1 MLPRSPSA
9 KEFQKCLISWYK
21 KEGRNF
27 YWRTQAL
34 SPWQWLVLEL
44 LLKRTRAETVEK
56 FFPSFIAKYHRPEVV
71 VEASDQELEEDLKF
85 LGLQRQRRVA
95 LKRIAEKITR
105 AYNGKVP
112 VDYDSLLSLPYVG
125 RYIANA
131 VLCFSQNQR
140 RSIVDINVARVLT
153 RFHGLEMPKDAR
165 EEWIWELAK
174 KTLPEKNWKEYN
186 YALLDL
192 GAKICKSKEPRCSQ
206 CWVQSICI
214 KGNRNLTGGRQEQ

>member
-1 MLPRSPSA
+1 LPRRLSL
-9 KEFQKCLISWYK
+9 KEFQECLIYWYR

-27 YWRTQAL
+27 YWRTHPL

-56 FFPSFIAKYHRPEVV
+56 FFPTFIAKYHSPEIVV
-71 VEASDQELEEDLKF
+71 QASDLELEDDLRF

-95 LKRIAEKITR
+95 LKRIAEKITSD
-105 AYNGKVP
+105 YNGKVP
-112 VDYDSLLSLPYVG
+112 EDYNLLMSLPHVG
-125 RYIANA
+125 RYVANA

-165 EEWIWELAK
+165 EEWIWELAEK
-174 KTLPEKNWKEYN
+174 MLPEKNWKEYN

-192 GAKICKSKEPRCSQ
+192 GAIICKSQVPKCSV
-206 CWVQSICI
+206 CCLSKTCSYC
-214 KGNRNLTGGRQEQ
+214 KKKYEMLACKK

>member
-1 MLPRSPSA
+1 MLPRSPSS
-9 KEFQKCLISWYK
+9 KEFQKCLISWFK

-27 YWRTQAL
+27 YWRTQTL

-44 LLKRTRAETVEK
+44 LLKRTRAETVDK
-56 FFPSFIAKYHRPEVV
+56 FFPSFIAKYHRPEIV
-71 VEASDQELEEDLKF
+71 AQTSDLELENDLRF

-95 LKRIAEKITR
+95 LKRIAEKITS

-112 VDYDSLLSLPYVG
+112 VDYDLLISLPHVG

-140 RSIVDINVARVLT
+140 RPIVDTNVARVLT

-165 EEWIWELAK
+165 EEWIWELAEK
-174 KTLPEKNWKEYN
+174 MLPEDNWKEYN
-186 YALLDL
+186 YSLLDL
-192 GAKICKSKEPRCSQ
+192 GAIVCKSQVLKCLY
-206 CWVQSICI
+206 CCLTNICAYC
-214 KGNRNLTGGRQEQ
+214 KKSCKMLARKK

>member
-1 MLPRSPSA
+1 MFGLSREPLS
-9 KEFQKCLISWYK
+9 KDFQNCVIFWFK
-21 KEGRNF
+21 KEGRKF
-27 YWRTQAL
+27 YWRTQTL
-34 SPWQWLVLEL
+34 DQWQWLVLEL

-56 FFPSFIAKYHRPEVV
+56 FFPSFIAKYHCPEVV
-71 VEASDQELEEDLKF
+71 VHTSDQELEEDLKF

-95 LKRIAEKITR
+95 LKRIAEKITS

-140 RSIVDINVARVLT
+140 RPIVDTNVARVLT

-165 EEWIWELAK
+165 EEWIWELAEK
-174 KTLPEKNWKEYN
+174 MLPENNWKEYN
-186 YALLDL
+186 YSLLDL
-192 GAKICKSKEPRCSQ
+192 GAKICRTRPKCKLCIVVDVCTYSKQNFLC
-206 CWVQSICI
+206 
-214 KGNRNLTGGRQEQ
+214 